1 MPRSITP
8 AVLESVMADLVE
20 PDSVIIM
27 PFKGPWGDPVVMAF
41 DGESRVVAAA
51 TVRADQIDGVADGM
65 RSMLDAIRAA
75 RAA

>member
-8 AVLESVMADLVE
+8 AILESVMSDLVE
-20 PDSVIIM
+20 PDTVIIM

-41 DGESRVVAAA
+41 DGESCVVAAA
-51 TVRADQIDGVADGM
+51 TVRAEHLDPVADGM
-65 RSMLDAIRAA
+65 RAMLDAIRAA

>member
-27 PFKGPWGDPVVMAF
+27 PFKGPWGDPVLMAF

-51 TVRADQIDGVADGM
+51 TVQAEHIDIVTAGM
-65 RSMLDAIRAA
+65 WAMVDAIKASRAA
-75 RAA
+75 